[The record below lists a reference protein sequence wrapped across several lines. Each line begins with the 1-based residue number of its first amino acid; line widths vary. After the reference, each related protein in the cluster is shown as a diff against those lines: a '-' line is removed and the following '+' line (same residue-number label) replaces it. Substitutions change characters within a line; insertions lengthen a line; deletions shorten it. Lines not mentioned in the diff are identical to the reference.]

1 MQVRLQGA
9 LREVMRM
16 PDMVASFEKAGLLPM
31 PGTQEEFTAF
41 VKKDMERWAAVV
53 KAAGI
58 KVD

>member
-1 MQVRLQGA
+1 
-9 LREVMRM
+9 
-16 PDMVASFEKAGLLPM
+16 M

-41 VKKDMERWAAVV
+41 VKKHMERWAAVV

>member
-1 MQVRLQGA
+1 
-9 LREVMRM
+9 
-16 PDMVASFEKAGLLPM
+16 M

-41 VKKDMERWAAVV
+41 VKKHIERYAALM